1 MKSVLFAGR
10 LKWSLL
16 ILLMMCALTAALL
29 CSCSRGDGSGEAERS
44 AAGETVKT
52 GIIAGQILDG
62 ADGEIHYSYYIPE
75 DYDENRMYPLMVT
88 MPGYDMMWF
97 GEDSSGA
104 NLSWDGFRVWTEQD
118 EDMIVVSAQLT
129 DWGETSAR
137 QAVELTEHFIESL
150 KDTAKVL

>member
-29 CSCSRGDGSGEAERS
+29 CSCSRGDGSGEVERS
-44 AAGETVKT
+44 VADETVKT

-62 ADGEIHYSYYIPE
+62 ADGEIQYSYYIPE

-88 MPGYDMMWF
+88 MPG
-97 GEDSSGA
+97 
-104 NLSWDGFRVWTEQD
+104 LSL
-118 EDMIVVSAQLT
+118 I
-129 DWGETSAR
+129 
-137 QAVELTEHFIESL
+137 HI
-150 KDTAKVL
+150 